1 MLPFID
7 LKAQQKLI
15 RNKIDKRIKT
25 VLDHGQ
31 YILGPEVKELEKK
44 LSLFT
49 NSEYVLCCSSGTDA
63 LLLALLGLKLKAS
76 EGVIV
81 PAFSFASSA
90 EVMPLLGAIPI
101 FIDVESDTFNLDP
114 SKLAD
119 ALNTASKMG
128 IKVKGIMSVGLF
140 GQPADMDPINEFAQ
154 NNNLWVLDDAAQS
167 FGGIY
172 NGNSVGNLC
181 EVTATSFFPAK
192 PLGCYGDGGAIFTN
206 NQEIY
211 EIANSSHV
219 HGMGKSRYE
228 YERIGMNARM
238 STIQAAI
245 LLEKLE
251 IFPSELIK
259 RKVVADNYYK
269 HLKDLNVNI
278 RFPLLKSKF
287 VSSWAQY
294 TIILPDNINR
304 SKLQEDLKSKNIPT
318 AVYYPIPLNE
328 HKPYNQY
335 PVSKSGLKN
344 TNYLARKVLSL
355 PMHPYLNE
363 DDIIYI
369 SKNIYEAFKNNS
381 FNFS

>member
-1 MLPFID
+1 MIPFID

-15 RNKIDKRIKT
+15 REKIDERIKI

-44 LSLFT
+44 LSIYT
-49 NSEYVLCCSSGTDA
+49 NSDYVLCCSSGTDA
-63 LLLALLGLKLKAS
+63 LLLALLGLKLKAG

-90 EVMPLLGAIPI
+90 EVMPLLGAIPV
-101 FIDVESDTFNLDP
+101 FIDIEDDTFNIDP

-119 ALNTASKMG
+119 TFNTATEMG
-128 IKVKGIMSVGLF
+128 IIVKGIMSVGLF
-140 GQPADMDPINEFAQ
+140 GQPADMDPINEFAK

-167 FGGIY
+167 FGGKY
-172 NGNSVGNLC
+172 HGNNVGNLC
-181 EVTATSFFPAK
+181 EVSATSFFPAK

-206 NQEIY
+206 DPEIY

-228 YERIGMNARM
+228 YDRIGMNARI

-251 IFPSELIK
+251 IFPSELNK
-259 RKVVADNYYK
+259 RQAVANNYYK
-269 HLKDLNVNI
+269 HLNDLNLKI
-278 RFPLLKSKF
+278 KLPLLKSKF
-287 VSSWAQY
+287 ISSWAQY

-304 SKLQEDLKSKNIPT
+304 DKLQESLKFKDIPT

-328 HKPYNQY
+328 HKPYKNY
-335 PVSKSGLKN
+335 PVSKSGLIN
-344 TNYLARKVLSL
+344 TNYLARNVLSL
-355 PMHPYLNE
+355 PMHPYLSE

-369 SKNIYEAFKNNS
+369 SKNIHEAFKNN
-381 FNFS
+381 

>member
-1 MLPFID
+1 MIPFID

-15 RNKIDKRIKT
+15 RDKIDERIKI

-31 YILGPEVKELEKK
+31 YILGPEVKELERK
-44 LSLFT
+44 LSIYT
-49 NSEYVLCCSSGTDA
+49 NSEFVLCCSSGTDA
-63 LLLALLGLKLKAS
+63 LLLALLGLKLKAG

-101 FIDVESDTFNLDP
+101 FIDIEDDTFNIDP

-119 ALNTASKMG
+119 TFNTATEMG
-128 IKVKGIMSVGLF
+128 IIVKGIMSVGLF
-140 GQPADMDPINEFAQ
+140 GQPADMDPINEFAK

-167 FGGIY
+167 FGGKY
-172 NGNSVGNLC
+172 HGNNVGNLC

-206 NQEIY
+206 DPEIY

-228 YERIGMNARM
+228 YDRIGMNARI

-251 IFPSELIK
+251 IFPSELNK
-259 RKVVADNYYK
+259 RQAVANNYYK
-269 HLKDLNVNI
+269 HLNDLNLKI
-278 RFPLLKSKF
+278 KLPLLKSKF
-287 VSSWAQY
+287 ISSWAQY

-304 SKLQEDLKSKNIPT
+304 DKLQESLKFKDIPT

-328 HKPYNQY
+328 HKPYKNY
-335 PVSKSGLKN
+335 PVSKSGLIN
-344 TNYLARKVLSL
+344 TNYLARNVLSL
-355 PMHPYLNE
+355 PMHPYLSE

-369 SKNIYEAFKNNS
+369 SKNIYEAFKNN
-381 FNFS
+381 

>member
-1 MLPFID
+1 MIPFID

-15 RNKIDKRIKT
+15 RDKIDERIKT

-31 YILGPEVKELEKK
+31 YILGPEVKELENK
-44 LSLFT
+44 LSIYT

-63 LLLALLGLKLKAS
+63 LLLALLGLKLKAG

-101 FIDVESDTFNLDP
+101 FIDIEDDTFNLDP

-119 ALNTASKMG
+119 AYNTATELG
-128 IKVKGIMSVGLF
+128 IIVKGIMSVGLF
-140 GQPADMDPINEFAQ
+140 GQPSDMNPINEFAK

-167 FGGIY
+167 FGGKY
-172 NGNSVGNLC
+172 HGNNVGNLC

-206 NQEIY
+206 DPEIY

-228 YERIGMNARM
+228 YDRIGMNARI

-251 IFPSELIK
+251 IFPSELNK
-259 RKVVADNYYK
+259 RQAVANNYYK
-269 HLKDLNVNI
+269 HLNDLNLKI
-278 RFPLLKSKF
+278 KLPLLKSKF
-287 VSSWAQY
+287 ISSWAQY

-304 SKLQEDLKSKNIPT
+304 DKLQESLKFKDIPT

-328 HKPYNQY
+328 HKPYKNY
-335 PVSKSGLKN
+335 PVSKSGLIN
-344 TNYLARKVLSL
+344 TNYLARNVLSL
-355 PMHPYLNE
+355 PMHPYLSE

-369 SKNIYEAFKNNS
+369 SKNIYEAFKNN
-381 FNFS
+381 

>member
-15 RNKIDKRIKT
+15 RNKIDKRIRT

-44 LSLFT
+44 LSVYT

-63 LLLALLGLKLKAS
+63 LLLALLGLKLKAG

-114 SKLAD
+114 SKIAD
-119 ALNTASKMG
+119 AFNTASKMG

-140 GQPADMDPINEFAQ
+140 GQPADMDPINEFAK

-167 FGGIY
+167 FGGMY
-172 NGNSVGNLC
+172 NGNKVGNLC

-206 NQEIY
+206 NEEIY

-278 RFPLLKSKF
+278 KFPLLKSKF

-294 TIILPDNINR
+294 TIILPDTINR

-328 HKPYNQY
+328 HKPYKNY
-335 PVSKSGLKN
+335 PVSKSGLTN
-344 TNYLARKVLSL
+344 TNYLARNVLSL
-355 PMHPYLNE
+355 PMHPYLSE

-369 SKNIYEAFKNNS
+369 SKNIYEAFKNN
-381 FNFS
+381 

>member
-1 MLPFID
+1 MIPFID

-15 RNKIDKRIKT
+15 RHKIDERIKT

-31 YILGPEVKELEKK
+31 YILGPEVKELERK
-44 LSLFT
+44 LSIYT
-49 NSEYVLCCSSGTDA
+49 NSEFVLCCSSGTDA
-63 LLLALLGLKLKAS
+63 LLLALLGLKLKAG

-90 EVMPLLGAIPI
+90 EVMPLLGAIPV
-101 FIDVESDTFNLDP
+101 FIDIEDDTFNIDP

-119 ALNTASKMG
+119 TFNTATEMG
-128 IKVKGIMSVGLF
+128 IIVKGIMSVGLF
-140 GQPADMDPINEFAQ
+140 GQPANMDPINEFAK

-167 FGGIY
+167 FGGKY
-172 NGNSVGNLC
+172 HGNNVGNLC

-206 NQEIY
+206 DPEIY

-228 YERIGMNARM
+228 YDRIGMNARI

-251 IFPSELIK
+251 IFPSELNK
-259 RKVVADNYYK
+259 RQAVANNYYK
-269 HLKDLNVNI
+269 HLNDLNLKI
-278 RFPLLKSKF
+278 KLPLLKSKF
-287 VSSWAQY
+287 ISSWAQY

-304 SKLQEDLKSKNIPT
+304 DKLQESLKFKDIPT

-328 HKPYNQY
+328 HKPYKNY
-335 PVSKSGLKN
+335 PVSKSGLIN
-344 TNYLARKVLSL
+344 TNYLARNVLSL
-355 PMHPYLNE
+355 PMHPYLSE

-369 SKNIYEAFKNNS
+369 SKNIYEAFKNN
-381 FNFS
+381 

>member
-1 MLPFID
+1 MIPFID
-7 LKAQQKLI
+7 LKAQQNLI
-15 RNKIDKRIKT
+15 RNKIEERIKA

-44 LSLFT
+44 LSIYT
-49 NSEYVLCCSSGTDA
+49 GAKYVLCCSSGTDA
-63 LLLALLGLKLKAS
+63 LLLALLGLKLKAG

-101 FIDVESDTFNLDP
+101 FIDIENETFNLDP

-119 ALNTASKMG
+119 ALKTATEMG

-140 GQPADMDPINEFAQ
+140 GQPADMKPINEFAK

-167 FGGIY
+167 FGGKY
-172 NGNSVGNLC
+172 YGNNVGNLC
-181 EVTATSFFPAK
+181 EVSATSFFPAK

-206 NQEIY
+206 DPEIY

-219 HGMGKSRYE
+219 HGMGKNRYE
-228 YERIGMNARM
+228 YDRIGMNARI

-251 IFPSELIK
+251 IFPSELRK
-259 RKVVADNYYK
+259 RQDVANNYNK
-269 HLKDLNVNI
+269 HLNNLKLNI
-278 RFPLLKSKF
+278 KLPLIKNKC

-294 TIILPDNINR
+294 TIILPENIDR
-304 SKLQEDLKSKNIPT
+304 SKLQEELKSKDIPT
-318 AVYYPIPLNE
+318 AIYYPIPLNE
-328 HKPYNQY
+328 HEPYKNF
-335 PVSKSGLKN
+335 PISKSGLAN
-344 TNYLARKVLSL
+344 TNYLARNVLSL
-355 PMHPYLNE
+355 PMHPYLTE
-363 DDIIYI
+363 DDIINI
-369 SKNIYEAFKNNS
+369 SKNIHEAFKNN
-381 FNFS
+381 

>member
-1 MLPFID
+1 MIPFID

-15 RNKIDKRIKT
+15 RDKIDERIKT

-31 YILGPEVKELEKK
+31 YILGPEVKELERK
-44 LSLFT
+44 LSIYT

-63 LLLALLGLKLKAS
+63 LLLALLGLKLKAG

-101 FIDVESDTFNLDP
+101 FIDIEDDTFNLDP

-119 ALNTASKMG
+119 AFNTATEMG
-128 IKVKGIMSVGLF
+128 IIVKGIMSVGLF
-140 GQPADMDPINEFAQ
+140 GQPADMDPINEFAK

-167 FGGIY
+167 FGGKY
-172 NGNSVGNLC
+172 HGNNVGNLC

-206 NQEIY
+206 DQEIY

-228 YERIGMNARM
+228 YDRIGMNARI

-251 IFPSELIK
+251 IFPSELNK
-259 RKVVADNYYK
+259 RQAVANNYYK
-269 HLKDLNVNI
+269 HLNDLNLKI
-278 RFPLLKSKF
+278 KLPLLKSKF
-287 VSSWAQY
+287 ISSWAQY
-294 TIILPDNINR
+294 TIILPENINR
-304 SKLQEDLKSKNIPT
+304 DKLQESLKFNDIPT

-328 HKPYNQY
+328 HKPYKNY
-335 PVSKSGLKN
+335 PVSKSGLIN
-344 TNYLARKVLSL
+344 TNYLARNVLSL
-355 PMHPYLNE
+355 PMHPYLSE

-369 SKNIYEAFKNNS
+369 SKNIYEAFKNN
-381 FNFS
+381 

>member
-1 MLPFID
+1 MIPFID

-15 RNKIDKRIKT
+15 RHKIDERIKI

-31 YILGPEVKELEKK
+31 YILGPEVKELERK
-44 LSLFT
+44 LSIYT

-63 LLLALLGLKLKAS
+63 LLLALLGLKLKAG

-101 FIDVESDTFNLDP
+101 FIDIEDDTFNIDP

-119 ALNTASKMG
+119 AFNTATEMG
-128 IKVKGIMSVGLF
+128 IIVKGIMSVGLF
-140 GQPADMDPINEFAQ
+140 GQPANMDPINEFAK

-167 FGGIY
+167 FGGKY
-172 NGNSVGNLC
+172 HGNNVGNLC

-206 NQEIY
+206 DPEIY

-228 YERIGMNARM
+228 YDRIGMNARI

-251 IFPSELIK
+251 IFPSELNK
-259 RKVVADNYYK
+259 RQAVANNYYK
-269 HLKDLNVNI
+269 HLNDLNLKI
-278 RFPLLKSKF
+278 KLPLLKSKF
-287 VSSWAQY
+287 ISSWAQY

-304 SKLQEDLKSKNIPT
+304 DKLQESLKFKDIPT

-328 HKPYNQY
+328 HKPYKNY
-335 PVSKSGLKN
+335 PVSKSGLIN
-344 TNYLARKVLSL
+344 TNYLARNVLSL
-355 PMHPYLNE
+355 PMHPYLSE

-369 SKNIYEAFKNNS
+369 SKNIYEAFKNN
-381 FNFS
+381 

>member
-1 MLPFID
+1 MIPFID

-15 RNKIDKRIKT
+15 RDKIDERIKT

-31 YILGPEVKELEKK
+31 YILGPEVKELENK
-44 LSLFT
+44 LSIYT

-63 LLLALLGLKLKAS
+63 LLLGLLGLKLKAG

-101 FIDVESDTFNLDP
+101 FIDIEDDTFNLDP

-119 ALNTASKMG
+119 AYNTATELG
-128 IKVKGIMSVGLF
+128 IIVKGIMSVGLF
-140 GQPADMDPINEFAQ
+140 GQPADMDPINEFAK

-167 FGGIY
+167 FGGKY
-172 NGNSVGNLC
+172 HGNNVGNLC

-206 NQEIY
+206 DPEIY

-228 YERIGMNARM
+228 YDRIGMNARI

-251 IFPSELIK
+251 IFSNELSK
-259 RKVVADNYYK
+259 RQVVANNYYK
-269 HLKDLNVNI
+269 HLNNFEINI
-278 RFPLLKSKF
+278 KYPLLKSKF

-294 TIILPDNINR
+294 TIILPDNIDR

-328 HKPYNQY
+328 HKPYKNY
-335 PVSKSGLKN
+335 PVSKSGLTN
-344 TNYLARKVLSL
+344 TNYLARNVLSL
-355 PMHPYLNE
+355 PMHPYLSE

-369 SKNIYEAFKNNS
+369 SKNIYEAFKNN
-381 FNFS
+381 

>member
-1 MLPFID
+1 MIPFID

-15 RNKIDKRIKT
+15 REKIDERIKI

-31 YILGPEVKELEKK
+31 YILGPEVKELERK
-44 LSLFT
+44 LSIYT
-49 NSEYVLCCSSGTDA
+49 NSEFVLCCSSGTDA
-63 LLLALLGLKLKAS
+63 LLLALLGLKLKAG

-101 FIDVESDTFNLDP
+101 FIDIEDDTFNLDP

-119 ALNTASKMG
+119 AFNTATEMG
-128 IKVKGIMSVGLF
+128 IIVKGIMSVGLF
-140 GQPADMDPINEFAQ
+140 GQPADMDPINEFAK

-167 FGGIY
+167 FGGKY
-172 NGNSVGNLC
+172 HGNNVGNLC

-206 NQEIY
+206 DPEIY

-228 YERIGMNARM
+228 YDRIGMNARI

-251 IFPSELIK
+251 IFPSELNK
-259 RKVVADNYYK
+259 RQAVANNYYK
-269 HLKDLNVNI
+269 HLNDLNLKI
-278 RFPLLKSKF
+278 KLPLLKSKF
-287 VSSWAQY
+287 ISSWAQY

-304 SKLQEDLKSKNIPT
+304 DKLQESLKFKDIPT

-328 HKPYNQY
+328 HKPYKNY
-335 PVSKSGLKN
+335 PVSKSGLIN
-344 TNYLARKVLSL
+344 TNYLARNVLSL
-355 PMHPYLNE
+355 PMHPYLSE

-369 SKNIYEAFKNNS
+369 SKNIYEAFKNN
-381 FNFS
+381 

>member
-1 MLPFID
+1 MIPFID

-15 RNKIDKRIKT
+15 REKVDERIKA

-31 YILGPEVKELEKK
+31 YILGPEVKELERK
-44 LSLFT
+44 LSIYT
-49 NSEYVLCCSSGTDA
+49 NSEFVLCCSSGTDA
-63 LLLALLGLKLKAS
+63 LLLALLGLKLKAG

-101 FIDVESDTFNLDP
+101 FIDIEDDTFNIDP

-119 ALNTASKMG
+119 AFNTATEMG
-128 IKVKGIMSVGLF
+128 IIVKGIMSVGLF
-140 GQPADMDPINEFAQ
+140 GQPADMDPINEFAK

-167 FGGIY
+167 FGGKY
-172 NGNSVGNLC
+172 HGNNVGNLC

-206 NQEIY
+206 DPEIY
-211 EIANSSHV
+211 QIANSSHV

-228 YERIGMNARM
+228 YDRIGMNARI

-251 IFPSELIK
+251 IFPSELNK
-259 RKVVADNYYK
+259 RQAVAKNYYE
-269 HLKDLNVNI
+269 HLNDLNLKI
-278 RFPLLKSKF
+278 KLPLLKSKF
-287 VSSWAQY
+287 ISSWAQY

-304 SKLQEDLKSKNIPT
+304 DKLQESLKLKDIPT

-328 HKPYNQY
+328 HKPYKNY
-335 PVSKSGLKN
+335 PVSKSGLIN
-344 TNYLARKVLSL
+344 TNYLARNVLSL
-355 PMHPYLNE
+355 PMHPYLSE

-369 SKNIYEAFKNNS
+369 SKNIYEAFKNN
-381 FNFS
+381 